1 MKATTPPKRPID
13 VYFDKYNEYHTNQVN
28 RIISYICIP
37 VISFSILA
45 FVWSLPFP
53 DLDFLGK
60 NKSFLNWGSFL
71 IAFTIY
77 YYQRLSPILSY
88 MMILV
93 VFGFSY
99 GIIQLEHW
107 QKAGG
112 MVLPQVCVIL
122 FVAANILQLIGYK
135 LEGKKTVLFF
145 DFKFL
150 LLSPLW
156 VLSLILKKFNI
167 KY

>member
-1 MKATTPPKRPID
+1 MKAPATPKRQLD
-13 VYFDKYNEYHTNQVN
+13 VYFDKYDAYYTNPVN
-28 RIISYICIP
+28 RIIGYICIP

-53 DLDFLGK
+53 DLAFLGK
-60 NKSFLNWGSFL
+60 NKSYLNWGSFF

-88 MMILV
+88 LMILV
-93 VFGFSY
+93 VFGFAY
-99 GIIQLEHW
+99 CIVQLEYW
-107 QKAGG
+107 QQAGG

-122 FVAANILQLIGYK
+122 FVAANILQFIGYK
-135 LEGKKTVLFF
+135 LEGKKQALFF

-150 LLSPLW
+150 LISPLW
-156 VLSLILKKFNI
+156 LLRLILKKFNI